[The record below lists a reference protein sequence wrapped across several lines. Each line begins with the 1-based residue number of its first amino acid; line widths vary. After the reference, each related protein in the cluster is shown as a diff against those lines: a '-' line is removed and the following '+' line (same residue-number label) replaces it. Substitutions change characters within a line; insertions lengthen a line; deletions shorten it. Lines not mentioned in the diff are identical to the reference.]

1 MRRTEQAQ
9 GLRLMKF
16 EEVYGRTVRGEL
28 SQAEA
33 ADVLGMSERTFR
45 RWRDRFE
52 ADGAEGL
59 YDRRLGRASARR
71 APVDEVA
78 RVLALFDTRYWDF
91 TAKHFHEKLV
101 AEHGCERSYNWVRLT
116 LQANR
121 RMRAAPRRGAH
132 RRKRP
137 RRALPGMMVHQDG
150 SRHEWVPGHWW
161 DLIVTMDDATSEV
174 YSAFFVDEEGTMSS
188 FRALSEVIGA
198 RGRFCSLYADR
209 ASHYWHTPEAGGR
222 VDKDNPTQVGRALH
236 QLGIELI
243 PAYSPEARG
252 RSERMFGTLQ
262 TRLPQELRLA
272 GITEMAE
279 ANRFLREVYLPQHN
293 ARFQV
298 MPEAQGSAFVPFT
311 GALDDIL
318 CIQEERTV
326 SNDNTV
332 RYRGLSLQILPDRH
346 RRHYVKATVRVHEYP
361 DGTLAVF
368 HGPPMSCTIPGHRR
382 AHRQPNS
389 AGRVSRFD
397 ATGRKPVDKWTAAPR
412 LTTSPQANHNN
423 RSGQLIWYINRS
435 THNVL
440 DSRRSQGS
448 AK

>member
-16 EEVYGRTVRGEL
+16 EEVYGRTLRGVL

-33 ADVLGMSERTFR
+33 AEILGMSERTFR

-59 YDRRLGRASARR
+59 YDRRLGRVSARR
-71 APVDEVA
+71 APVDEVT
-78 RVLALFDTRYWDF
+78 RVLDLFDTRYWDF

-101 AEHGCERSYNWVRLT
+101 AEHGCARSYNWVRLT
-116 LQANR
+116 LQTNR

-150 SRHEWVPGHWW
+150 SRHEWVPGCWW
-161 DLIVTMDDATSEV
+161 DLIVTMDDATSEI
-174 YSAFFVDEEGTMSS
+174 YSAFFVAEEGTMSS
-188 FRALSEVIGA
+188 FRALAEVIGA

-209 ASHYWHTPEAGGR
+209 ASHYWHTPDAGGT

-262 TRLPQELRLA
+262 KRLPQELRLA
-272 GITEMAE
+272 GITKMAE
-279 ANRFLREVYLPQHN
+279 ANRFLKEIYLPLHN

-298 MPEAQGSAFVPFT
+298 TPETDASAFVPFT

-318 CIQEERTV
+318 CVQEERTV

-332 RYRGLSLQILPDRH
+332 RYKRRLLQLPADRH

-361 DGTLAVF
+361 DGTLAVL
-368 HGPPMSCTIPGHRR
+368 HGPRCLARYR
-382 AHRQPNS
+382 
-389 AGRVSRFD
+389 
-397 ATGRKPVDKWTAAPR
+397 ATGEPIDTPTRQAA
-412 LTTSPQANHNN
+412 
-423 RSGQLIWYINRS
+423 
-435 THNVL
+435 
-440 DSRRSQGS
+440 
-448 AK
+448 